1 VLKPNLEKPEYLPVK
16 PPARA
21 RVFIACSLDGSI
33 AGPEDDLS
41 WLFDESAE
49 GDSEPGAVAYDAF
62 IRDIGAMLI
71 GRRTHDAVLGFRGPW
86 PYGDLPV
93 FVATS
98 RPLDPPAPTVRA
110 VSGPLDEMLEA
121 AKEAA
126 DGKDVYVD
134 GGDLIRQMLDAG
146 LIDDMIVTI
155 APHIL
160 GGGIPLF
167 AGAAARH
174 RLEFTGH
181 YRYGA
186 GMVQLHARVR
196 R

>member
-1 VLKPNLEKPEYLPVK
+1 VK
-16 PPARA
+16 PSARA
-21 RVFIACSLDGSI
+21 RVFIACSLDSFI
-33 AGPEDDLS
+33 AGPEGDLS
-41 WLFDESAE
+41 WLVGDESAE

-71 GRRTHDAVLGFRGPW
+71 CRRTHDAVLGFGGPW

-93 FVATS
+93 LVATT
-98 RPLDPPAPTVRA
+98 RPLDPPARA
-110 VSGPLDEMLEA
+110 VSGPLDEMLQV

-126 DGKDVYVD
+126 NGKDVYVD
-134 GGDLIRQMLDAG
+134 GGDLIRQILDAG

-160 GGGIPLF
+160 GRGHPLF
-167 AGAAARH
+167 AGTAAPH